1 MVGKIQ
7 EERIFQSEIDTLSPK
22 KSTYEAIFVD
32 LKPYKNFLEA
42 IKLEKAKQFDMVRKL
57 SQTKRNVSI

>member
-32 LKPYKNFLEA
+32 LKPYKNFFEA
-42 IKLEKAKQFDMVRKL
+42 IKLENFG
-57 SQTKRNVSI
+57 T